1 LVERGAA
8 RWRRICAAADNGKQ
22 TPRRHTRPI
31 IPAPAVIRRRP
42 RGLLVSGALL
52 AVLGVLLVTALVD
65 GGARGEPGP
74 RPRALAPAMPHPGI
88 GPRVRYAGP
97 HGSLAGPVLLRAR
110 ARSAGARIVAVTF
123 RLDGRPLGTATT
135 PPYTLDVDAGRL
147 PHGRHRLAVEAVDR
161 LGRRS
166 STRPV
171 HVTIGGA
178 PTGTLVRGPG
188 PAFDAALA
196 ALARGGATVRLGPG
210 VYTVGELRLGSGSR
224 LIGSGRR
231 TVLAAAGH
239 PWALVLVRGHG
250 VRVEDLA
257 LEGAGRTGRAVAVA
271 GGSSDVR
278 LRRLAIAGV
287 RENGIEAWDAHAEV
301 SVQDSVISG
310 AGASGAGVFDVGSDR
325 SRDSSVVRTRI
336 YGFRGFGI
344 DFVQTRYGRPWA
356 AARALALDNR
366 IADIQNPATAT
377 GTSEGGIW
385 SGGGA
390 AAIIGNRI
398 TDTGWDGIE
407 TVGSSLGV
415 SIVDNDIER
424 TRVGIYLEHET
435 NRSLVAGNTIA
446 DVVTG
451 INSEWR
457 YGGRGSSRNTL
468 VGNRILAPAEAGLFI
483 DVAGDHNR
491 LSGNL
496 VVRGGGPP
504 IVLQGASDS
513 VVTGNRA
520 CAGRAG
526 PVVML
531 QSAHFGDGSPAYSLR
546 NEVARNANVAS
557 CTRP

>member
-1 LVERGAA
+1 LAERGAA
-8 RWRRICAAADNGKQ
+8 RWRRICAAVDNGKQ

-52 AVLGVLLVTALVD
+52 VVLAALVVTALID
-65 GGARGEPGP
+65 GGAHGEPGA
-74 RPRALAPAMPHPGI
+74 RPLALAPAMPHPGP
-88 GPRVRYAGP
+88 GPEVRYAGP

-110 ARSAGARIVAVTF
+110 AHSAGARIVAVTF
-123 RLDGRPLGTATT
+123 RLDGRPLGTDTA
-135 PPYTLDVDAGRL
+135 PPYTLDVDAGAL
-147 PHGRHRLAVEAVDR
+147 PPGRHRLGVEAVDR
-161 LGRRS
+161 LGGRA

-171 HVTIGGA
+171 HVTTRGA
-178 PTGTLVRGPG
+178 PSGTLVRAPG

-196 ALARGGATVRLGPG
+196 ALARGCATVRLGPG
-210 VYTVGELRLGSGSR
+210 VFTVGELRLGSGSR

-231 TVLAAAGH
+231 TVLAAAGR
-239 PWALVLVRGHG
+239 PWALVLIRGHG
-250 VRVEDLA
+250 VRVDDLT

-271 GGSSDVR
+271 GGSAGVR
-278 LRRLAIAGV
+278 LRKLEIAGV
-287 RENGIEAWDAHAEV
+287 REHGVEAWGAHTDV

-310 AGASGAGVFDVGSDR
+310 LGASGAGVFDVGSDR

-336 YGFRGFGI
+336 RGFRGFGI

-356 AARALALDNR
+356 ASRALALDNR
-366 IADIQNPATAT
+366 ISDIQNPATAT

-398 TDTGWDGIE
+398 ADTGWDGIE

-435 NRSLVAGNTIA
+435 NRSLVAGNTITDA
-446 DVVTG
+446 MTG

-468 VGNRILAPAEAGLFI
+468 VGNRIVGPSEAGLFI
-483 DVAGDHNR
+483 DVAGDHDR

-504 IVLQGASDS
+504 IVLQGASDN
-513 VVTGNRA
+513 VVTGNHA

-526 PVVML
+526 PVVVL
-531 QSAHFGDGSPAYSLR
+531 QSAHYGDGSPANSLR
-546 NEVARNANVAS
+546 NRVAGNANVAS